1 MKKQNYRPKM
11 GDEEL
16 QQYLLFKRRGC
27 VVPAKKGK
35 GSFKRKEK
43 HRKEWQKNDYPQNM
57 D

>member
-1 MKKQNYRPKM
+1 MKKQNYRLKM

-35 GSFKRKEK
+35 GSFKRKPRNQRGE
-43 HRKEWQKNDYPQNM
+43 E
-57 D
+57 